1 MSQRWRMVVW
11 GAGLVVGLC
20 FGRRRRGT
28 VEEGEGVY
36 IFSQKWFSVLEV
48 KNTSMTINNIKQN
61 NGQYRYTTKTTNTKQ
76 SQQTQEYP
84 QV

>member
-1 MSQRWRMVVW
+1 MVW
-11 GAGLVVGLC
+11 GVGLAVGLC

-28 VEEGEGVY
+28 VEEGEGVC
-36 IFSQKWFSVLEV
+36 IFSQKWRLVVLV
-48 KNTSMTINNIKQN
+48 SDLAVSQQIA
-61 NGQYRYTTKTTNTKQ
+61 KTTNTKQ

>member
-11 GAGLVVGLC
+11 GAGLAVGLC
-20 FGRRRRGT
+20 FGM
-28 VEEGEGVY
+28 VEEGEGVCV
-36 IFSQKWFSVLEV
+36 FSQKWRLVVLV
-48 KNTSMTINNIKQN
+48 SDLAVSQQIA
-61 NGQYRYTTKTTNTKQ
+61 KTTNTKQ

>member
-1 MSQRWRMVVW
+1 MVVW
-11 GAGLVVGLC
+11 GAGLAVGLC

-28 VEEGEGVY
+28 VQEGEGVC
-36 IFSQKWFSVLEV
+36 IFSQKWRLVVLV
-48 KNTSMTINNIKQN
+48 SGLAVSQ
-61 NGQYRYTTKTTNTKQ
+61 RTTKTTNTKQ

>member
-1 MSQRWRMVVW
+1 MVVW
-11 GAGLVVGLC
+11 GAGLAVGLC

-28 VEEGEGVY
+28 VEEGEGVC
-36 IFSQKWFSVLEV
+36 IFSQKWRLVVLV
-48 KNTSMTINNIKQN
+48 SGLAVSQRTA
-61 NGQYRYTTKTTNTKQ
+61 KTTNTKQ

>member
-1 MSQRWRMVVW
+1 MVVW
-11 GAGLVVGLC
+11 GAGLAMGLY

-28 VEEGEGVY
+28 VEEGEGVC
-36 IFSQKWFSVLEV
+36 IFSQKWRLVVLV
-48 KNTSMTINNIKQN
+48 SGLAVSQRTA
-61 NGQYRYTTKTTNTKQ
+61 KTTNTKQ

>member
-1 MSQRWRMVVW
+1 MVVW
-11 GAGLVVGLC
+11 GAVLAMGLC

-28 VEEGEGVY
+28 VEESEGVC
-36 IFSQKWFSVLEV
+36 IFSRKWRLVVLV
-48 KNTSMTINNIKQN
+48 SGLAVSQRIA
-61 NGQYRYTTKTTNTKQ
+61 KTTNTKQ